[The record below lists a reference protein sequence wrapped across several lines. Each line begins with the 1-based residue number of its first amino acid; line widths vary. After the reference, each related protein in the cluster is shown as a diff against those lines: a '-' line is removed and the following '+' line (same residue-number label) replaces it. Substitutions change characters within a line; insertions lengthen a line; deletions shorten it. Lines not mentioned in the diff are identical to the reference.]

1 MQDEPST
8 AYQGRAAL
16 MDRPIGRRRFAQWLA
31 ASLALS
37 GSRSSE
43 LLAAMSEDGPVH
55 AASPRKLRV
64 AAVQMSPKL
73 GDVEANLAQAEQLV
87 REAIRQGA
95 ECIVLPEL
103 FTTAAAYHEDMIRAI
118 RPLSGAPAQ
127 FLADSA
133 REAGVALGGSF
144 LAADGL
150 AADGGRVHNSFLL
163 AFPDGTTYRHDKDF
177 PTYWETCYYQGGQDD
192 GVLQTA
198 LGPVGVALCWEMV
211 RSDTAKRLSGKV
223 GLLLAGSTW
232 WTLPNDAPA
241 DHPLR
246 AVNLAMLKESPPRL
260 ARMLGVPV
268 VHASHAGPF
277 AGFDSPELSRRA
289 LRLRLPRRDR
299 HHRRV
304 RQPVGALGAR
314 RRCGCDHGG
323 HRAAGRSRPVGTD
336 PRAFLAAGADAPGM
350 EGRMAPLVPEGRGL
364 LQDRHLAL
372 RRDR

>member
-1 MQDEPST
+1 
-8 AYQGRAAL
+8 

-64 AAVQMSPKL
+64 AAVQMRPKL

-277 AGFDSPELSRRA
+277 AGFDSPELPDVPYDS
-289 LRLRLPRRDR
+289 
-299 HHRRV
+299 V
-304 RQPVGALGAR
+304 YLGETVITDASGNLLAR
-314 RRCGCDHGG
+314 
-323 HRAAGRSRPVGTD
+323 
-336 PRAFLAAGADAPGM
+336 
-350 EGRMAPLVPEGRGL
+350 
-364 LQDRHLAL
+364 LAL
-372 RRDR
+372 DDGAGVITADIELPAAPVPSEPIPARFWLPEQMPQEWKDAWHRWFPRGEDYYKTVTLPYVETGELEDYIPPYLR